1 MEYKQLNN
9 TSIKISEIVLG
20 CWALGGG
27 YTWGE
32 QDDQATIDTI
42 HTALDLGINTFDTAE
57 FYGGGRS
64 EELLGRGLVGSRD
77 KAVVITKLWLENM
90 TREKTIVACEQSL
103 KRLKTDYIDLYLI
116 HWPIPDVPL
125 EETFGAMEKL
135 KGDGKVRALGVCNFG
150 PRDLNKAI
158 SISDI
163 ATDQL
168 AYSLLFRAIESEI
181 LNGCIQSNVGVLAYS
196 NLAQGLLTGKFT
208 SPEDVDDERARIRF
222 YSKDRPGTV
231 HEESGY
237 ESQVFESIGEIRV
250 ICDELG
256 EDMACVAVA
265 WILHQKGIM
274 GALVG
279 ARTPEQ
285 IKGNV
290 KAAQLELSTDVLE
303 RLNSATDELK
313 KAMGPNADMWR
324 TASRVR

>member
-32 QDDQATIDTI
+32 QDDQASIGTI
-42 HTALDLGINTFDTAE
+42 HAALDLGINTFDTAE

-64 EELLGRGLVGSRD
+64 EELLGRGLAASRN

-90 TREKTIVACEQSL
+90 TREKTIVSCEQSL
-103 KRLKTDYIDLYLI
+103 KRLKTDYIDLYFI
-116 HWPIPDVPL
+116 HWPNPDVPL
-125 EETFGAMEKL
+125 EETLGAMEKL

-150 PRDLNKAI
+150 PRDLNKVL

-181 LNGCIQSNVGVLAYS
+181 LNECIQSNVGVLAYS

-208 SPEDVDDERARIRF
+208 SLKDVDDERARIRF

-237 ESQVFESIGEIRV
+237 ESQVFESIGEIRI

-256 EDMACVAVA
+256 EDMASLDSHGRGLA
-265 WILHQKGIM
+265 
-274 GALVG
+274 
-279 ARTPEQ
+279 
-285 IKGNV
+285 
-290 KAAQLELSTDVLE
+290 
-303 RLNSATDELK
+303 
-313 KAMGPNADMWR
+313 
-324 TASRVR
+324 

>member
-32 QDDQATIDTI
+32 QDAQASIDTI

-64 EELLGRGLVGSRD
+64 EELLGRGLVGSRN
-77 KAVVITKLWLENM
+77 KAVIITKLWTENM
-90 TREKTIVACEQSL
+90 TREKTIVSCEQSL

-116 HWPIPDVPL
+116 HWPHRDVPL
-125 EETFGAMEKL
+125 EETLGAMEKL
-135 KGDGKVRALGVCNFG
+135 KGNGKVRALGVCNFG
-150 PRDLNKAI
+150 LRDFDKAL

-208 SPEDVDDERARIRF
+208 GLKDVDDERARIRF

-256 EDMACVAVA
+256 EDMACVAAA
-265 WILHQKGIM
+265 WILHQKGIV
-274 GALVG
+274 GSLVG

-285 IKGNV
+285 VKRNV
-290 KAAQLELSTDVLE
+290 KAAELELSTDVLE

-324 TASRVR
+324 TASRIR